1 MKLKILLWVLGL
13 LLKRAFKRD
22 PEFRAQLQSRPL
34 DWGVAT
40 EDMRIARHYRMS
52 ESGISAAPGLPV
64 DTDLELRFADANSA
78 VAFLLKPSPKAFM
91 QGMMEQ
97 RIRLVG
103 DSVQLN
109 RLQSLLKR
117 IR

>member
-22 PEFRAQLQSRPL
+22 PEFRAQLEARSL

-40 EDMRIARHYRMS
+40 ENLSIACHYRMS
-52 ESGISAAPGLPV
+52 EAGITSAPGLPV
-64 DTDLELRFADANSA
+64 DTDLELRFADSDSA
-78 VAFLLKPSPKAFM
+78 IAFLLKPSPRAFL
-91 QGMMEQ
+91 QGLIDQ
-97 RIRLVG
+97 RVRLVG
-103 DSVQLN
+103 DSAQLN